1 MSKLFFLL
9 ITFFFISC
17 TSTSLDEQLKN
28 NKKIFDAS
36 KNETILTDQKVI
48 EDSSFILEK
57 YPIQGE
63 IIITEGDI
71 DTITPRPKQ
80 LFSAASSNEI
90 RVHKLGEIRWIYLGQ
105 EPSAAWPMTIEYLE
119 QSKSL
124 GLDSFDANE
133 GIINSK
139 IFKLNNLDS
148 KYVFKIERGLQQSSS
163 EIFVSQ
169 LKRVNNAWVIVS
181 SKENN
186 LDYLVN
192 EFSDYLSKSGPLTG
206 TSLVALNLN
215 TSNKTEVVTDD
226 FGMSKIKLRI
236 NFPRAWAA
244 LRRSLVLAGYKI
256 IDEDRNEGKFYLEYS
271 LKRSLLDRRPDIT
284 RIEINVNELSP
295 KECIISTS
303 LDEENK
309 DLSEEIIS
317 QINQSLS

>member
-192 EFSDYLSKSGPLTG
+192 EFSDYLSKLGPLTG

-295 KECIISTS
+295 KECIISTG

>member
-17 TSTSLDEQLKN
+17 TSTSSDEQLKN

-71 DTITPRPKQ
+71 ETITPRPKQ

-186 LDYLVN
+186 
-192 EFSDYLSKSGPLTG
+192 F
-206 TSLVALNLN
+206 
-215 TSNKTEVVTDD
+215 
-226 FGMSKIKLRI
+226 R
-236 NFPRAWAA
+236 
-244 LRRSLVLAGYKI
+244 
-256 IDEDRNEGKFYLEYS
+256 
-271 LKRSLLDRRPDIT
+271 
-284 RIEINVNELSP
+284 
-295 KECIISTS
+295 
-303 LDEENK
+303 
-309 DLSEEIIS
+309 
-317 QINQSLS
+317 